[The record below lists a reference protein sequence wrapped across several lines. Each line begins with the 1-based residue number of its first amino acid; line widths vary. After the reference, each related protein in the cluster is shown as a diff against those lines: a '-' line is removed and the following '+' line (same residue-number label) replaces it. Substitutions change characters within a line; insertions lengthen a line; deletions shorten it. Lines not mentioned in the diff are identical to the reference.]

1 MERRFDLLT
10 RQIKTNFWA
19 TVWPYVRTDR
29 GGGVSGKLVAY
40 GRAALSTE
48 KIAYGG
54 TDRKFGTWPPSR
66 ARSTYYYYTT
76 PGRTCQVFFKRKIK
90 KNPTRVLI
98 LVGVLIFVATF
109 PHGVEVVALCVG
121 VRHFAQARLS
131 RFVLVVGTIPRVD
144 RAMEMLF
151 TSQGGY
157 TPSPAII
164 ARNSPKASMQ
174 AMPISISCFS
184 P

>member
-1 MERRFDLLT
+1 MERLFKLLT
-10 RQIKTNFWA
+10 RQFEKKFWA

-29 GGGVSGKLVAY
+29 VFGNR
-40 GRAALSTE
+40 GRDM
-48 KIAYGG
+48 KIHFCPQNFAIWG

-76 PGRTCQVFFKRKIK
+76 PGRTFQVFFKRKIK

-109 PHGVEVVALCVG
+109 PHGVKVVTLCVG

-131 RFVLVVGTIPRVD
+131 RLVLVVRTIPRVD
-144 RAMEMLF
+144 RAMKMLF

>member
-1 MERRFDLLT
+1 MCGPIGQVGL
-10 RQIKTNFWA
+10 
-19 TVWPYVRTDR
+19 
-29 GGGVSGKLVAY
+29 SGKT
-40 GRAALSTE
+40 GRIWKGHFFPQNFA
-48 KIAYGG
+48 IWG

-76 PGRTCQVFFKRKIK
+76 PGRTCQVFFERKIK
-90 KNPTRVLI
+90 KIRRGHLV

>member
-1 MERRFDLLT
+1 MRRQSHD
-10 RQIKTNFWA
+10 
-19 TVWPYVRTDR
+19 VRTDR
-29 GGGVSGKLVAY
+29 ENENRSAAGFYGKLNAY
-40 GRAALSTE
+40 GRVAFSTE

-76 PGRTCQVFFKRKIK
+76 SGRTCQVFFERKIK
-90 KNPTRVLI
+90 KIRRGHLV

-109 PHGVEVVALCVG
+109 PHGVEVVALCVR

-131 RFVLVVGTIPRVD
+131 RLVLVVGTIPRID

>member
-1 MERRFDLLT
+1 M
-10 RQIKTNFWA
+10 
-19 TVWPYVRTDR
+19 RTDR
-29 GGGVSGKLVAY
+29 ENENRSAAGFYGKLNAY

-76 PGRTCQVFFKRKIK
+76 PGRTCQVFFERKIK
-90 KNPTRVLI
+90 KIRRGHLV
-98 LVGVLIFVATF
+98 LVGVLILVATF

>member
-1 MERRFDLLT
+1 M
-10 RQIKTNFWA
+10 
-19 TVWPYVRTDR
+19 VDR
-29 GGGVSGKLVAY
+29 SAAGFYGKLNAY
-40 GRAALSTE
+40 ESGPAFNR
-48 KIAYGG
+48 KIAICS

-66 ARSTYYYYTT
+66 ARSIYYYYTT
-76 PGRTCQVFFKRKIK
+76 PGRTCQVFFERKNK

-98 LVGVLIFVATF
+98 LVGVLILVATF

-144 RAMEMLF
+144 RAMKMLF

-157 TPSPAII
+157 TPSPVII

>member
-1 MERRFDLLT
+1 MVYMCGPIGSRH
-10 RQIKTNFWA
+10 
-19 TVWPYVRTDR
+19 
-29 GGGVSGKLVAY
+29 SGKT
-40 GRAALSTE
+40 GRIWKGHFCPRNFA
-48 KIAYGG
+48 IWG

-76 PGRTCQVFFKRKIK
+76 PGRTCQVFFERKNK

-98 LVGVLIFVATF
+98 LVGVLVLVATF

-144 RAMEMLF
+144 RAMKMLF

>member
-1 MERRFDLLT
+1 MEGSHFPP
-10 RQIKTNFWA
+10 KKSHM
-19 TVWPYVRTDR
+19 
-29 GGGVSGKLVAY
+29 GVPIGNSVPGLRPGPALPTIIIPHPGALVKCFLNGK
-40 GRAALSTE
+40 
-48 KIAYGG
+48 I
-54 TDRKFGTWPPSR
+54 
-66 ARSTYYYYTT
+66 
-76 PGRTCQVFFKRKIK
+76 

-98 LVGVLIFVATF
+98 LVGVLVLVATF
-109 PHGVEVVALCVG
+109 PHGIEVVALCVG

-131 RFVLVVGTIPRVD
+131 RFVFVVGTIPRVD
-144 RAMEMLF
+144 RAMKMLF

-174 AMPISISCFS
+174 AIPISISCFS